1 MSGPA
6 GAAARMLRSCGDAVA
21 EVFWPTRCV
30 GCDAMGDLLCARCR
44 DLMYEIDQ
52 KTACPRCGAPFG
64 SLVCTEC
71 SPCLSCDDDPWS
83 EDGPD
88 PGAAPSLLEV
98 IADLDAHR
106 SYAMLEWPHDR
117 MVRAFKDAQ
126 ERRLA
131 GYLAAGMVKAARA
144 GFGPEALARM
154 DAVSFVPCTPQAF
167 ARRGADHMELV
178 ARDVAR
184 SLGLPLDDILARRSK
199 LDQRGLGKGGRR
211 ANALGSF
218 AVLHGLEGGHV
229 LLLDDVFTTGATLGA
244 AAYALKSRGA
254 AEVLGLTFAR
264 AWLA

>member
-1 MSGPA
+1 M
-6 GAAARMLRSCGDAVA
+6 A

-30 GCDAMGDLLCARCR
+30 GCDAMGELLCARCR

-52 KTACPRCGAPFG
+52 SRACPRCGAPFG

-71 SPCLSCDDDPWS
+71 SPCLACEDDPWS

-88 PGAAPSLLEV
+88 PAAGEALLQV

-117 MVRAFKDAQ
+117 MVRAYKDAQ

-131 GYLAAGMVKAARA
+131 AYLAAGMVKAARE

-154 DAVSFVPCTPQAF
+154 GAVSFVPCTPQAF

-178 ARDVAR
+178 AREVAHA
-184 SLGLPLDDILARRSK
+184 LGLPLDDVLARRSK
-199 LDQRGLGKGGRR
+199 HDQRDLGKSGRH

-218 AVLHGLEGGHV
+218 AVLHGLEGGRI

-244 AAYALKSRGA
+244 AAHALKSRGA
-254 AEVLGLTFAR
+254 CEVLGLTFAR